1 MHLAIFFYGSWVL
14 GVFFCFLR
22 LAFSHVRLDQP
33 SSLEYYLTVIISCEA
48 PYNFASYWLTFFTLP
63 FIVTAQINP
72 TQNSWIDNFIICYPP
87 ANFTKLPQQ
96 NLFNHFKGILFETFS
111 GFPPTRFRP
120 PPLSNF
126 DQLGVAQLSSPPVA
140 HGHKWLNISVSF
152 YPIWLKYC
160 VKYIWTQLQKNI
172 LECCACCHNPAK
184 LKLKAGMLY
193 YWFLYPPHTKKY
205 NLSSR

>member
-126 DQLGVAQLSSPPVA
+126 YQLGVAQLSSRTQMA
-140 HGHKWLNISVSF
+140 QYLGQFLSNLTQILCKIYLNTA
-152 YPIWLKYC
+152 P
-160 VKYIWTQLQKNI
+160 
-172 LECCACCHNPAK
+172 
-184 LKLKAGMLY
+184 
-193 YWFLYPPHTKKY
+193 KKY
-205 NLSSR
+205 SQMLCLLPQPSQAQAQGGYALLLVFISPTHKKI